1 MSKTKGV
8 MTPQYLHELIKVD
21 AIQPSFSIR
30 NLKRTS
36 CATVLTLA
44 YQSLGIVYGDLS
56 TSPLYVYKTTF
67 SGKLSLKEDDEEIFG
82 VLSFI
87 FWTFTVIALFKYVF
101 IVMSADD
108 NGEGGTFALYS
119 LICRHARLSILPN
132 QQATDEKLS
141 TYTTQDSADT
151 WLSAHLKLFFGKHPR
166 FQKGLLIFVLLGTC
180 MTIGDGVITPAIS
193 VSGVQVKIKELHDDY
208 VVIISCVILVA
219 IFSIQH
225 HGTHRVA
232 FMFAPVVAAWLLCI
246 GGIGI
251 YNIFHWN
258 RQIYRALSPL
268 YMLRFL
274 KTTGIE
280 GWMSLGGVVLSIT
293 VELIFLY
300 DTVSGVEAM
309 YADLVST
316 KPYQARN
323 YFKTPQAVNVI
334 FYLSSVIVL
343 LFSAETVF
351 WPVFIVATFA
361 AVVGSQAVIS
371 ATFSIVSQCCALN
384 CFPPVKIVHTSSR
397 IYGQIYVPEVNWILM
412 CLCLAVTIGLRDTDM
427 MGHAYGLA
435 ITTVMFVTTCLMT
448 LVMVIVWKQGIIKAI
463 ICLLL
468 FGSIELLYIS
478 ASICKVP
485 EGGWIPL
492 VLSFIFMSIMFTWN
506 YGTMKKHKFDVE
518 NKVSMSKILSLGPC
532 LGMVRVPGIGII
544 FSNLA
549 SGVPAIFGHFVTN
562 LPAFHQVLVFVCV
575 KSVQVPC
582 VSDDERLVIS
592 RIGPREYR
600 MFCCIVRYGYKDLQQ
615 ENYNFE
621 NKLVSAII
629 QFVEIEES
637 VAEPTQQELLS
648 MNGGSSNV
656 APLDVSQH
664 TLNNSSCCAEKNF
677 PFSCVLRVKKN
688 GNGHLQESPYKDE
701 SLQILKAKESGVTYI
716 LGHSY
721 AEAKKSS
728 SILKKFAIDV
738 VYAFLSKN
746 CRDPDVFLNVTHT
759 SLLEVGMVYHV

>member
-1 MSKTKGV
+1 MNPSEEFVEHGMS
-8 MTPQYLHELIKVD
+8 Q
-21 AIQPSFSIR
+21 Q

-67 SGKLSLKEDDEEIFG
+67 SGKLKLKENDEEIFG

-87 FWTFTVIALFKYVF
+87 IWTFTITALFKYVF

-119 LICRHARLSILPN
+119 LLCRHARLSILPN

-141 TYTTQDSADT
+141 AYTTQDSEDT
-151 WLSAHLKLFFGKHPR
+151 WLSSHLKLFIEKHPR

-193 VSGVQVKIKELHDDY
+193 VFSAVSGVQVKIKELHDNY
-208 VVIISCVILVA
+208 VVIISCVILVVL
-219 IFSIQH
+219 FSIQH

-246 GGIGI
+246 SGIGI

-258 RQIYRALSPL
+258 RQIYRALSPF
-268 YMLRFL
+268 YMLKFL

-293 VELIFLY
+293 
-300 DTVSGVEAM
+300 GVEAM
-309 YADLVST
+309 YAALGH
-316 KPYQARN
+316 
-323 YFKTPQAVNVI
+323 
-334 FYLSSVIVL
+334 
-343 LFSAETVF
+343 FSALSIKVAFTCLVYPSLIFAYMGEAAFLSKHHHAIQGSFYKAIPETVF
-351 WPVFIVATFA
+351 WPVFVVATFA
-361 AVVGSQAVIS
+361 AIVGSQAVIS

-412 CLCLAVTIGLRDTDM
+412 CLCLAVTIGLRDIDM

-463 ICLLL
+463 MFLVL

-478 ASICKVP
+478 ASYCKVP

-492 VLSFIFMSIMFTWN
+492 VLSFAFMSIMFTWN
-506 YGTMKKHKFDVE
+506 YGTMKKHEFDVE

-582 VSDDERLVIS
+582 VSDNERLVIS
-592 RIGPREYR
+592 RIGPKEYR

-637 VAEPTQQELLS
+637 DPAPTPEELCMDGGNLS
-648 MNGGSSNV
+648 M
-656 APLDVSQH
+656 AHLAVSPY
-664 TLNNSSCCAEKNF
+664 TLNDSCYIEKSF

-688 GNGHLQESPYKDE
+688 ENDHLQESPYKDE
-701 SLQILKAKESGVTYI
+701 SMQILRAKESGVTYI

-746 CRDPDVFLNVTHT
+746 CRDPDVYLNVAHT